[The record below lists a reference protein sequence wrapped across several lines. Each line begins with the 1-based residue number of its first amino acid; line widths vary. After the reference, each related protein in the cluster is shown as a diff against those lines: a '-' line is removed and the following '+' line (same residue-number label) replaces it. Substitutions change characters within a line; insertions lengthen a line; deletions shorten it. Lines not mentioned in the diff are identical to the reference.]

1 MSGGPTQ
8 RKQSSA
14 NTRAS
19 VTSETNPQ
27 DATSGTPPVGTDIG
41 PESGLQHG
49 PEACAALAVPARPNF
64 ATLIALLDDDSP
76 RVWAGVR
83 RQLRRAGKAA
93 VPALRRASEHHDP
106 RVRGRARSILAER
119 ERRVAL
125 RRLYSYLASKPI
137 RLETGLF
144 LMARLSDP
152 RLDARAH
159 QRALNAMA
167 DELIRRGKTKTDE
180 FDRAAL
186 LPGYLGRELGFGG
199 SKGEFHHPDNVHL
212 HRALERRAG
221 LPLTLSALYHLVAER
236 AGIRTGLL
244 ALPGHVMLRLY
255 GSGKSVILDPFQKG
269 VVRSE
274 KDCRKYLAQNGL
286 DFNPAWMRDA
296 TPGQMLRRQL
306 LNLRKSAELRG
317 RRSEVRELDLA
328 VRLLQRNPHAK
339 ALER

>member
-1 MSGGPTQ
+1 MTD
-8 RKQSSA
+8 
-14 NTRAS
+14 
-19 VTSETNPQ
+19 PQ
-27 DATSGTPPVGTDIG
+27 DEPTGEQPLGTDIAAERG
-41 PESGLQHG
+41 APECT
-49 PEACAALAVPARPNF
+49 EVALPVRPRF

-83 RQLRRAGKAA
+83 RQLLRAGKAA
-93 VPALRRASEHHDP
+93 VPALRRAAASDEPH
-106 RVRGRARSILAER
+106 VRSRARGILAER

-125 RRLYSYLASKPI
+125 RRLYSYLSAKPI
-137 RLETGLF
+137 EIETGLF
-144 LMARLSDP
+144 LLARLADP
-152 RLDARAH
+152 HLDARVH
-159 QRALNAMA
+159 RRALDVMA
-167 DELIRRGKTKTDE
+167 EELVRRGKTKTDE

-221 LPLTLSALYHLVAER
+221 LPLTLSALYHLVAAR

-296 TPGQMLRRQL
+296 TAGQILRRQL

-317 RRSEVRELDLA
+317 RRSEVRELDCA